1 MHNFRH
7 LGAYLKLF
15 AYLGDYLVLLSFFT
29 QQTVFFLV
37 EDVLVFSVTLMLV
50 GFQSLTKG

>member
-1 MHNFRH
+1 MHDFRH
-7 LGAYLKLF
+7 PVAYLKLF
-15 AYLGDYLVLLSFFT
+15 AYLGDYLVLLSFFA
-29 QQTVFFLV
+29 QQAVFFLV

>member
-15 AYLGDYLVLLSFFT
+15 AYLGDYLVLLSFFA

-50 GFQSLTKG
+50 GFQSFTKS

>member
-15 AYLGDYLVLLSFFT
+15 AYLGDYLVFFSFFT